1 MLGWIRRVFQKFA
14 SQPGDSVE
22 HQEGQ
27 ERETRLQKVLFW
39 SPYAT
44 MAPEPYPPPTL
55 LEHSADPPFLSWPLF
70 LCRSACLLLLLCCC
84 SFHTTPG
91 ACLTFLL
98 SFFALG
104 FPLLQWFSPSPSA
117 CLSPWFPNPWSN
129 EVYPEQLL
137 TVTPMS
143 FCGPR
148 LRFRA
153 FAPSSHST
161 YDLPHV
167 AFMTFLTLHLR
178 PSALFGAACAEV
190 NA

>member
-91 ACLTFLL
+91 ACWVSLLWDFLCCSGFLRAPLLVSHPDFQIPGPMRSILSSYLL
-98 SFFALG
+98 SHPCHSVDPG
-104 FPLLQWFSPSPSA
+104 YDSGHLL
-117 CLSPWFPNPWSN
+117 
-129 EVYPEQLL
+129 
-137 TVTPMS
+137 
-143 FCGPR
+143 
-148 LRFRA
+148 
-153 FAPSSHST
+153 
-161 YDLPHV
+161 LPHI
-167 AFMTFLTLHLR
+167 ALTTFLT
-178 PSALFGAACAEV
+178 
-190 NA
+190 